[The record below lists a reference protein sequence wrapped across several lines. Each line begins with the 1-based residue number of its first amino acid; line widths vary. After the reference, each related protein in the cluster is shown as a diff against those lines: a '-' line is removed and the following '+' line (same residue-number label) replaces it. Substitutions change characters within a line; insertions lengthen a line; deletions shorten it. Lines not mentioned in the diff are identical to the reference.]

1 MMAPK
6 TRENRLLAAPLVLY
20 LLLLLGFPTLL
31 NIFYSLSDVT
41 FETLRTPRL
50 SGFGNFV
57 TVLSDPAFW
66 RAVWFSLRFGV
77 LTATVEVALG
87 LFLAVFLSPL
97 LRARPWLLAL
107 LTLPIMIAP
116 AMMGLMYRLVLHEFV
131 GPLPYYLIEWFG
143 HSPAFLSPGLVF
155 WTVCVIEILQWT
167 PFALLLFHLA
177 YSSIPADVR
186 EAARMD
192 GARAWRTF
200 RRVELPML
208 MPTLA
213 LAAAIRLID
222 GIRVFDN
229 IYVLVGAG
237 PGGSTTSLPIYIYT
251 AFFRGGSLGPA
262 LAASV
267 LFALAAFAG
276 LFFAL
281 RAADR
286 RAKA

>member
-1 MMAPK
+1 MRPSMNYRRDSSHLLIAL
-6 TRENRLLAAPLVLY
+6 TVLAAAALRIWFAATKSFSHPEMSVPLIPLPFS
-20 LLLLLGFPTLL
+20 LADPGMRPTLYDTFVYNL
-31 NIFYSLSDVT
+31 MSDT
-41 FETLRTPRL
+41 HPP
-50 SGFGNFV
+50 G
-57 TVLSDPAFW
+57 
-66 RAVWFSLRFGV
+66 
-77 LTATVEVALG
+77 
-87 LFLAVFLSPL
+87 
-97 LRARPWLLAL
+97 
-107 LTLPIMIAP
+107 
-116 AMMGLMYRLVLHEFV
+116 
-131 GPLPYYLIEWFG
+131 YYLFEWFG
-143 HSPAFLSPGLVF
+143 NSPAFLSPGWVF

-192 GARAWRTF
+192 GARGWRTF

-213 LAAAIRLID
+213 LAAVIRLID

-251 AFFRGGSLGPA
+251 SFFRGGSLGPA

-276 LFFAL
+276 LFLAL

-286 RAKA
+286 RAGA